1 MSLRFP
7 DDGSLWTKH
16 VGGSKN
22 TYNLLFHYVTT
33 LEYVHK
39 CLQAQYAELIILNM
53 LNMFEVEKAE
63 GKNWIAKIRKHGAL
77 EMTQK
82 MRRITVYIFN
92 HLLLA

>member
-1 MSLRFP
+1 
-7 DDGSLWTKH
+7 
-16 VGGSKN
+16 
-22 TYNLLFHYVTT
+22 
-33 LEYVHK
+33 
-39 CLQAQYAELIILNM
+39 
-53 LNMFEVEKAE
+53 MFEVEKAE